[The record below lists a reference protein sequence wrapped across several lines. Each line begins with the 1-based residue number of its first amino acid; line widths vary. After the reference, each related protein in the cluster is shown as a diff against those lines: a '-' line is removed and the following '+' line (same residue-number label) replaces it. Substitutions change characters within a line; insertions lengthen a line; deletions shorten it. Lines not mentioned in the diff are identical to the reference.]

1 MFGCKGNNYSYFCNN
16 MNPRSQKP
24 SPEREAASTR
34 TARTMFVVINVLV
47 WVIILCF
54 PFLVATR
61 DGSLVRLDRYVIYS
75 WIPLMFML
83 VFYFNYYYLVDKL
96 IFEKRR
102 WWRFLLSNFV
112 MIVVVATFSHI
123 LQEFYLTRI
132 LGAVPP
138 QEKIDLATYIIR
150 DGAVLMLV
158 ISLSVA
164 LKMVAAWRTQ
174 ERARAR
180 LEAEKRSAELAG
192 LRSQLNP
199 HFLFNTLNN
208 IYSLTLSDG
217 EKAREAIHSL
227 GTILRYVLYTDAER
241 VPLASELD
249 FVRGYVALMRLRTG
263 TGMRVEVSLP
273 SEGEGLSI
281 APLLMMPLVENAFK
295 HGSSGEAGAE
305 PFVRIDISVR
315 EGILVIEV
323 SNSDFPKSD
332 TDRSGSGI
340 GLDNLRRRLALLYP
354 AAHTLT
360 LERSGGVHT
369 ASLSIKL
376 F

>member
-1 MFGCKGNNYSYFCNN
+1 
-16 MNPRSQKP
+16 MNRRAIKTG
-24 SPEREAASTR
+24 PEREAAATR
-34 TARTMFVVINVLV
+34 TARAMFVFINVLV

-61 DGSLVRLDRYVIYS
+61 DGSLVGLDRYVIYS

-83 VFYFNYYYLVDKL
+83 VFYFNYYFLVDKL

-102 WWRFLLSNFV
+102 WWLFMLSNFV

-132 LGAVPP
+132 IGAAPP
-138 QEKIDLATYIIR
+138 QEKVDLATYIIR
-150 DGAVLMLV
+150 DGLVLMLV

-164 LKMVAAWRTQ
+164 LKMVAAWGQQQR
-174 ERARAR
+174 ERAR
-180 LEAEKRSAELAG
+180 LEAEKRDAELAG

-208 IYSLTLSDG
+208 IYALTLSDS
-217 EKAREAIHSL
+217 EKARAAIHSL
-227 GTILRYVLYTDAER
+227 GTILRYVLYTDTEK
-241 VPLASELD
+241 VPLDRELD

-263 TGMRVEVSLP
+263 GGMRVELSLP
-273 SEGEGLSI
+273 GDGEGLSI

-295 HGSSGEAGAE
+295 HGISGEAASE
-305 PFVRIDISVR
+305 PFVRIDIIAY
-315 EGILVIEV
+315 EGTLGIIVA
-323 SNSDFPKSD
+323 NSDFPKTD

-354 AAHTLT
+354 
-360 LERSGGVHT
+360 GY
-369 ASLSIKL
+369 LSV
-376 F
+376 